1 MTTRDFA
8 FWLMGSLELIEP
20 EDGLNEKQ
28 TQMLKNHLNMVFI
41 HMVKD
46 DGSLKNP
53 EEEKQA
59 IADWM
64 KSFTPGPAEVSIN
77 C

>member
-1 MTTRDFA
+1 MTSRDFA

-28 TQMLKNHLNMVFI
+28 TAVLKNHLNMVFI
-41 HMVKD
+41 HMVNEDGTLKD
-46 DGSLKNP
+46 ED
-53 EEEKQA
+53 
-59 IADWM
+59 
-64 KSFTPGPAEVSIN
+64 EVKGDYKAQIN

>member
-28 TQMLKNHLNMVFI
+28 TEILKNHLDMVFI
-41 HMVKD
+41 HMVND
-46 DGSLKNP
+46 DGTLKDEP
-53 EEEKQA
+53 
-59 IADWM
+59 
-64 KSFTPGPAEVSIN
+64 TPDDMDFEFALQSPSIN

>member
-1 MTTRDFA
+1 MKPRDFA

-28 TQMLKNHLNMVFI
+28 TQVLINHLDMVFE
-41 HMVKD
+41 HMVND
-46 DGSLKNP
+46 DGTLVDELPTSFDNLHTNP
-53 EEEKQA
+53 DVRIK
-59 IADWM
+59 
-64 KSFTPGPAEVSIN
+64 